1 MNLIAMY
8 ICINFNFF
16 AITKYKFYN
25 NSPLVVE
32 SYYKVSIFF
41 GMTKSNRFDEG
52 RSENLKT
59 SSVLYFH
66 TFFTIY

>member
-32 SYYKVSIFF
+32 SYYSVSIFF

-66 TFFTIY
+66 AFFTIY